1 MPTTTK
7 PSTAPSS
14 GDVRFIWCP
23 EGVDEADAR
32 LLGDVAAR
40 RVLEVGSG
48 AAQCARWLRTQG
60 ADVVAF
66 DLSHRQLQHARR
78 IDDETGI
85 SVPAVQ
91 ATVSAL
97 PFAVDLSTS
106 AFSAF
111 GALSF
116 VVDITTA
123 LAEVR
128 RVLRPGGRFVFS
140 VVHPSRWMFPD
151 DPTQSWP
158 DASLART
165 STGLP
170 TSRPTT
176 PGNRPTSSRT
186 TPWPTGSTPS
196 VVPVCHLEALIEPE
210 WPDGHDRVWGGWGP
224 ERGAL
229 VPGTMIFA
237 VAVCLDADRCPGID
251 VLEPP
256 SPESLRLRNTK
267 NAPRPIS
274 RRPRTRPMIGNQTR
288 TILSC
293 MASGL

>member
-1 MPTTTK
+1 VLRTTVEFMARRPNVGTLVTSAAMGGTGG
-7 PSTAPSS
+7 PEYREVAGEVAERVNRSDWDDYADDYQAEHGTFL

-32 LLGDVAAR
+32 LLGEVATR

-48 AAQCARWLRTQG
+48 AAQCARWLRTRG

-78 IDDETGI
+78 IDDESGI

-97 PFAVDLSTS
+97 PFASGSFDM
-106 AFSAF
+106 AFSSF

-116 VVDITTA
+116 VLDVTTA
-123 LAEVR
+123 LGEVR
-128 RVLRPGGRFVFS
+128 RILRPGGRFVFS

-151 DPTQSWP
+151 DPTSHG
-158 DASLART
+158 LRVARSYFDRT
-165 STGLP
+165 PYVETDDSGQPTYVEPHHTMADWIQAFRVAGL
-170 TSRPTT
+170 S
-176 PGNRPTSSRT
+176 
-186 TPWPTGSTPS
+186 
-196 VVPVCHLEALIEPE
+196 LEALIEPE

-237 VAVCLDADRCPGID
+237 VAA
-251 VLEPP
+251 
-256 SPESLRLRNTK
+256 
-267 NAPRPIS
+267 A
-274 RRPRTRPMIGNQTR
+274 
-288 TILSC
+288 
-293 MASGL
+293 